1 MQNRQKLMIFEQ
13 ENGQKPHFSPFLA
26 LIGPFLGQHIFFS
39 KIRKRHFSRLISGY
53 LDAKNQK
60 KLMAGN
66 MRTCVA
72 DRLTDRR
79 TDRRGWIIK
88 DSSES

>member
-1 MQNRQKLMIFEQ
+1 MIFEQ

-39 KIRKRHFSRLISGY
+39 KIQKRHFSRLISGY

-66 MRTCVA
+66 MRTCV
-72 DRLTDRR
+72 TDRR
-79 TDRRGWIIK
+79 T
-88 DSSES
+88 SEERVDLKCDNAWGVEVT